1 VTPLLAADAL
11 HEPVRPVSA
20 EARPSE
26 LGDVPGDVVYAV
38 FTESPDNGCAGAF
51 LGLVTHRDI
60 APFASRIFADLL
72 PKPQPEPVATDTSI
86 EDVLKRMD
94 RDGADVM
101 AVVDSTHDFAGA
113 ITRASLFGALLR
125 REHALSDEARELR
138 ARQQEE
144 QFREGQNRALKLL
157 ATGATLGDVLT
168 ALVHAIENQ
177 FEGRP
182 CSVLL
187 LDRDGRRLRSG
198 AAPSLPDAYNRAIDG
213 VEIGPNAGSC
223 GTAAYRREPVIVED
237 IEHDPLW
244 ITCRELALAHG
255 LRACWS
261 RPVCASDGRV
271 LGTFAVYARVSH
283 RPSSADLALTES
295 AAHLAGIAIERK
307 QAEDHLR
314 DSEARLRAILTN
326 AADGVVTI
334 DERGIVESFNPAA
347 ERIFSYAAGDVIGRN
362 VKMLMP
368 EPYQSEHDAY
378 VQRYVDGGRGRIIG
392 IGPREVVGR
401 RRDGTTFP
409 IDLAIS
415 EMRLD
420 ERHLFIGIVRDITE
434 RKHAAERLDY
444 LAHYDAL
451 TGLPNRAL
459 LNDRLRQTTIAAGR
473 HERVVTVMFLDL
485 DRFKT
490 INDTLGHDVGDLV
503 LRTVADRL
511 TACVR
516 EGDTVARLGGDEY
529 AIILADMAQSRDA
542 MGIAQ
547 KILDRVREPISLA
560 GHELVIS
567 ASIGITLYPADD
579 ARIEHLLKN
588 ADTAMYRAKEQ
599 GRNTYQFYTA
609 DMNAEAV
616 LRLTLETDLRRAL
629 EHGEFLLHYQPQID
643 LKSGALIGM
652 EALIRWRH
660 PGEGLVPPATFIPL
674 AEDTGLIVPIGQWV
688 MRTACAQ
695 NKAWQDAGLPALR
708 VSVNVSARQ
717 FRQKSFPETV
727 AAILRETGL
736 GPAYLE
742 LEVTESLMM
751 DHVEAAIMTLKEFH
765 GMGIKLSIDDF
776 GTGYSS
782 LSYLRRFP
790 IDSIKI
796 DRSFIGSLATDSDQ
810 TAIVVAMISLAH
822 TLRLR
827 VVAEGVETAGQ
838 AAFLCEHGCDEGQG
852 YLFSKP
858 LAAELLVS
866 LLRTGTLPIP
876 AP

>member
-1 VTPLLAADAL
+1 
-11 HEPVRPVSA
+11 
-20 EARPSE
+20 
-26 LGDVPGDVVYAV
+26 
-38 FTESPDNGCAGAF
+38 
-51 LGLVTHRDI
+51 
-60 APFASRIFADLL
+60 
-72 PKPQPEPVATDTSI
+72 
-86 EDVLKRMD
+86 
-94 RDGADVM
+94 
-101 AVVDSTHDFAGA
+101 
-113 ITRASLFGALLR
+113 
-125 REHALSDEARELR
+125 
-138 ARQQEE
+138 
-144 QFREGQNRALKLL
+144 
-157 ATGATLGDVLT
+157 
-168 ALVHAIENQ
+168 
-177 FEGRP
+177 
-182 CSVLL
+182 
-187 LDRDGRRLRSG
+187 
-198 AAPSLPDAYNRAIDG
+198 
-213 VEIGPNAGSC
+213 
-223 GTAAYRREPVIVED
+223 
-237 IEHDPLW
+237 
-244 ITCRELALAHG
+244 
-255 LRACWS
+255 
-261 RPVCASDGRV
+261 
-271 LGTFAVYARVSH
+271 
-283 RPSSADLALTES
+283 
-295 AAHLAGIAIERK
+295 
-307 QAEDHLR
+307 LR

-511 TACVR
+511 AACVR

-660 PGEGLVPPATFIPL
+660 PGERLVPPATFIPL

>member
-1 VTPLLAADAL
+1 
-11 HEPVRPVSA
+11 
-20 EARPSE
+20 
-26 LGDVPGDVVYAV
+26 
-38 FTESPDNGCAGAF
+38 
-51 LGLVTHRDI
+51 
-60 APFASRIFADLL
+60 SRIFADLL
-72 PKPQPEPVATDTSI
+72 PDPPPAPVALDTAI

-94 RDGADVM
+94 RDASDVIP
-101 AVVDSTHDFAGA
+101 VVDSAGAFAGI
-113 ITRASLFGALLR
+113 ITRTSLFAALLR
-125 REHALSDEARELR
+125 RERLLQSEARIF
-138 ARQQEE
+138 QERRRE
-144 QFREGQNRALKLL
+144 EHIREGQNRALKLL
-157 ATGATLGDVLT
+157 ATGSPLPDVLT
-168 ALVHAIENQ
+168 ELVRSIEAQ
-177 FEGRP
+177 LPGES

-187 LDRDGRRLRSG
+187 LDRDGRRLHVG
-198 AAPSLPDAYNRAIDG
+198 AAPNLPDAYNRAIDG
-213 VEIGPNAGSC
+213 IEIGPNVGSC
-223 GTAAYRREPVIVED
+223 GTAAYRRELVIAED
-237 IEHDPLW
+237 IAADPLW
-244 ITCRELALAHG
+244 SGYRELALAHG
-255 LRACWS
+255 LKACWS
-261 RPVCASDGRV
+261 RPVSASDDRV
-271 LGTFAVYARVSH
+271 LGTFAVYARVPH
-283 RPSSADLALTES
+283 RPSAADLALIES

-307 QAEDHLR
+307 QAEDTLR
-314 DSEARLRAILTN
+314 NSETRLRAILTN
-326 AADGVVTI
+326 AADGMVTI
-334 DERGIVESFNPAA
+334 DGDRLVESLNPAA
-347 ERIFSYAAGDVIGRN
+347 ERIFGYPAAEVIGRN
-362 VKMLMP
+362 IKMLMP
-368 EPYQSEHDAY
+368 EPYQSEHDGY

-409 IDLAIS
+409 MDLAVS

-420 ERHLFIGIVRDITE
+420 GQRLFIGIVRDITE
-434 RKHAAERLDY
+434 RKRAEERLDY

-459 LNDRLRQTTIAAGR
+459 FHDRLTQTTIAAGR
-473 HERVVTVMFLDL
+473 HDRVVTVMFLDL

-490 INDTLGHDVGDLV
+490 INDTLGHEAGDLV

-516 EGDTVARLGGDEY
+516 EGDTVSRLGGDEY
-529 AIILADMAQSRDA
+529 AIILADMAQSQDA

-547 KILDRVREPISLA
+547 KLLDRIREPVHVA
-560 GHELVIS
+560 GHELVIC

-579 ARIEHLLKN
+579 SRIDNLLKN

-616 LRLTLETDLRRAL
+616 HRLTLETDLRRAI

-643 LKSGALIGM
+643 LKSSALIGM
-652 EALIRWRH
+652 EALVRWRH
-660 PGEGLVPPATFIPL
+660 PREGLVPPATFIPL

-695 NKAWQDAGLPALR
+695 NKAWQDAGLPKLR

-751 DHVEAAIMTLKEFH
+751 DHVEAAIATLKDLH
-765 GMGIKLSIDDF
+765 AMGIALSIDDF

-796 DRSFIGSLATDSDQ
+796 DRSFIGSLTDPSQ
-810 TAIVVAMISLAH
+810 TAIVTAMISLAH
-822 TLRLR
+822 TLQLR
-827 VVAEGVETAGQ
+827 VVAEGVETVGQ
-838 AAFLCEHGCDEGQG
+838 ADFLRDHGCDQGQG

-858 LAAELLVS
+858 LAADGLVP
-866 LLRTGTLPIP
+866 LLRAGTLAIP